1 MSKNQCKS
9 AYFDQSQHE
18 KDEKSAMNQLEIL
31 AIACNLLKVEENSRG
46 QCDCHWLKKL
56 SRDYQAI
63 YLVYQS

>member
-1 MSKNQCKS
+1 MTV
-9 AYFDQSQHE
+9 E
-18 KDEKSAMNQLEIL
+18 KPMRKCLLRPITTPEKSAMNQLEIL